1 MQFLKINYGHSR
13 VFGLDLLR
21 MFAILYVVFGHS
33 AILVPEAYKDIIR
46 KITLDG
52 VAMFFVLSGFLI
64 GGILIKI
71 VEKDKPTF
79 PVLLN
84 FWSRRWLRTAPIYF
98 IILTVVLIYTF
109 GFKVERVPSDWYR
122 YFIFTQNFNHKL
134 PLFFAESWSLSIEEW
149 FYLLT
154 PIALFI
160 ALRISKISVKATT
173 LLVLTAGIIAIIG
186 YRLYLFR
193 TLQLTDF
200 EELNLQITRQVLP
213 RLDSIMFG
221 VLAAYIAFYYPKVW
235 KKANYAIIPI
245 LAFIAL
251 YYLKFKNPSNISEY
265 SIVWLPIIKSLIVF
279 ISLPFLAQW
288 KEFRFPK
295 ISKAVTFISLISYS
309 MYLTNLT
316 IVIHIL
322 IKHVIHGNYLHKHI
336 LPSYWEYEYLLFW
349 AITIV
354 LSYLLYVTIEVPFMK
369 LRDITKKS
377 KTITQTQS

>member
-1 MQFLKINYGHSR
+1 MNFLKINYGHSR

-21 MFAILYVVFGHS
+21 MFAILFVVFGHS
-33 AILVPEAYKDIIR
+33 AILVPEEYKDIIR
-46 KITLDG
+46 KVTLDG

-71 VEKDKPTF
+71 VEKEKPSF

-98 IILTVVLIYTF
+98 IILSFVLIYTF
-109 GFKVERVPSDWYR
+109 IYKAERVPSDWYR
-122 YFIFTQNFNHKL
+122 YFIFTQNLNHKL

-154 PIALFI
+154 PVALFL
-160 ALRISKISVKATT
+160 ALRVSKASVKATT
-173 LLVLTAGIIAIIG
+173 IIVLFAGILAIIG

-193 TLQLTDF
+193 TLNLTDF

-221 VLAAYIAFYYPKVW
+221 VLAAYIAFYFPKIW
-235 KKANYAIIPI
+235 NKANFWFLPI
-245 LAFIAL
+245 LGFIAL
-251 YYLKFKNPSNISEY
+251 YYLKFKNPSNTSEY
-265 SIVWLPIIKSLIVF
+265 TVVWLPIIKSLIVF

-288 KEFRFPK
+288 KEFRFSK
-295 ISKAVTFISLISYS
+295 IGKTVTFISLISYS

-316 IVIHIL
+316 VVIHMI
-322 IKHVIHGNYLHKHI
+322 IKHAIHGNYLHKHV

-354 LSYLLYVTIEVPFMK
+354 LSYLTYVTIEVPFMK
-369 LRDITKKS
+369 LRDIKK
-377 KTITQTQS
+377 KT

>member
-1 MQFLKINYGHSR
+1 MFYTMSFFRLNTGHSR
-13 VFGLDLLR
+13 IFGLDLLR
-21 MFAILYVVFGHS
+21 AIAILYVVFGHS

-52 VAMFFVLSGFLI
+52 VAIFFVLSGFLI

-71 VEKDKPTF
+71 VEKEKPTF

-98 IILTVVLIYTF
+98 VVLTVVLIYTF
-109 GFKVERVPSDWYR
+109 AFKVERVPTDWYR

-154 PIALFI
+154 PIALFL
-160 ALRISKISVKATT
+160 ALRISKATVKTNT
-173 LLVLTAGIIAIIG
+173 LIVLIIGILAIIG
-186 YRLYLFR
+186 YRLYLYR
-193 TLQLTDF
+193 TLQLTEF

-221 VLAAYIAFYYPKVW
+221 VLAAYIAYYFPKIW
-235 KKANYAIIPI
+235 SKANFAILPI
-245 LAFIAL
+245 LAFIIM

-279 ISLPFLAQW
+279 ISLPYLANW
-288 KEFRFPK
+288 KELRLPR
-295 ISKAVTFISLISYS
+295 ISKAITFISLISYS

-316 IVIHIL
+316 IVIHIF
-322 IKHVIHGNYLHKHI
+322 IKHVLHGNYLHKHK
-336 LPSYWEYEYLLFW
+336 LPSYWEYEYILFW
-349 AITIV
+349 TVTIV
-354 LSYLLYVTIEVPFMK
+354 LSYLLYISIEVPFMQ
-369 LRDITKKS
+369 LRNKKI
-377 KTITQTQS
+377 KE

>member
-1 MQFLKINYGHSR
+1 MNFLKINYGHSR

-21 MFAILYVVFGHS
+21 MFAILFVVFGHS

-71 VEKDKPTF
+71 VEKEKPTF

-98 IILTVVLIYTF
+98 IILSIVLIYTF
-109 GFKVERVPSDWYR
+109 LFKADRVPSDWYR
-122 YFIFTQNFNHKL
+122 YFVFTQNLNHKL

-154 PIALFI
+154 PVALFI
-160 ALRISKISVKATT
+160 ALKLSKLSVKHTT
-173 LLVLTAGIIAIIG
+173 LIVLILGTTAIIG

-193 TLQLTDF
+193 TLNLTDF

-221 VLAAYIAFYYPKVW
+221 VLAAYIAYYFPKIW
-235 KKANYAIIPI
+235 NKANLWFLPI
-245 LAFIAL
+245 LGFIAL
-251 YYLKFKNPSNISEY
+251 YYLKFKNPSNTSEY
-265 SIVWLPIIKSLIVF
+265 TVVWLPIIKSFIVF
-279 ISLPFLAQW
+279 LSLPFLAQW
-288 KEFRFPK
+288 KELRFTK

-316 IVIHIL
+316 VVIHMI
-322 IKHVIHGNYLHKHI
+322 IKHAIHGNYLHKHV
-336 LPSYWEYEYLLFW
+336 LPSYWQYEYLLFW

-354 LSYLLYVTIEVPFMK
+354 LSYLTYVTIEVPFMK
-369 LRDITKKS
+369 LRDIKKKS
-377 KTITQTQS
+377 

>member
-1 MQFLKINYGHSR
+1 MFYTMSFFRLNTGHSR
-13 VFGLDLLR
+13 IFGLDLLR
-21 MFAILYVVFGHS
+21 AIAILYVVFGHS

-52 VAMFFVLSGFLI
+52 VAIFFVLSGFLI

-71 VEKDKPTF
+71 VEKEKPTF

-98 IILTVVLIYTF
+98 VVLTVVLIYTF
-109 GFKVERVPSDWYR
+109 AFKVERVPTDWYR

-154 PIALFI
+154 PIALFL
-160 ALRISKISVKATT
+160 ALRISKATVKTNT
-173 LLVLTAGIIAIIG
+173 LIVLIIGILAIIG
-186 YRLYLFR
+186 YRLYLYK
-193 TLQLTDF
+193 TLQLTEF

-221 VLAAYIAFYYPKVW
+221 VLAAYIAYYFPKVW
-235 KKANYAIIPI
+235 SKANFAILPI
-245 LAFIAL
+245 LAFITM

-279 ISLPFLAQW
+279 ISLPYLANW
-288 KEFRFPK
+288 KELRLPR
-295 ISKAVTFISLISYS
+295 ISKAITFISLISYS

-316 IVIHIL
+316 IVIHIF
-322 IKHVIHGNYLHKHI
+322 IKHVLHGNYLHKHV
-336 LPSYWEYEYLLFW
+336 LPSYWEYEYILFW
-349 AITIV
+349 IVTII
-354 LSYLLYVTIEVPFMK
+354 LSYLLYISIEVPFMQ
-369 LRDITKKS
+369 LRNKKI
-377 KTITQTQS
+377 KE

>member
-1 MQFLKINYGHSR
+1 MSFFRLNTGHSR
-13 VFGLDLLR
+13 IFGLDLLR
-21 MFAILYVVFGHS
+21 AIAILYVVFGHS

-52 VAMFFVLSGFLI
+52 VAIFFVLSGFLI

-71 VEKDKPTF
+71 VEKEKPTF

-98 IILTVVLIYTF
+98 VVLTVVLIYTF
-109 GFKVERVPSDWYR
+109 AFKVERVPTDWYR
-122 YFIFTQNFNHKL
+122 YFIFIQNFNHKL

-154 PIALFI
+154 PIALFL
-160 ALRISKISVKATT
+160 ALRISKATVKTNT
-173 LLVLTAGIIAIIG
+173 LIVLIVGILVIIG
-186 YRLYLFR
+186 YRLYLYR
-193 TLQLTDF
+193 TLQLTEF

-221 VLAAYIAFYYPKVW
+221 VLAAYIAYYFPKVW
-235 KKANYAIIPI
+235 SKSNIAILPI
-245 LAFIAL
+245 LAFITM

-279 ISLPFLAQW
+279 ISLPYLANW
-288 KEFRFPK
+288 KELRLPR
-295 ISKAVTFISLISYS
+295 ISKAITFISLISYS

-316 IVIHIL
+316 IVIHIF
-322 IKHVIHGNYLHKHI
+322 IKHVLHGNYLHKHV
-336 LPSYWEYEYLLFW
+336 LPSYWEYEYILFW
-349 AITIV
+349 TVTVV
-354 LSYLLYVTIEVPFMK
+354 LSYLLYISIEIPFMQ
-369 LRDITKKS
+369 LRNKKI
-377 KTITQTQS
+377 KE

>member
-1 MQFLKINYGHSR
+1 MNFLKINYGHSR

-21 MFAILYVVFGHS
+21 MFAILFVVFGHS
-33 AILVPEAYKDIIR
+33 AILVPEEFKDIIR
-46 KITLDG
+46 KVTLDG

-71 VEKDKPTF
+71 VEKEKPTF

-98 IILTVVLIYTF
+98 IILTIVLIYTF
-109 GFKVERVPSDWYR
+109 IYKADRVPTDWYR
-122 YFIFTQNFNHKL
+122 YFVFTQNLNHKL

-154 PIALFI
+154 PVALFF
-160 ALRISKISVKATT
+160 ALRVSKTSIKSTT
-173 LLVLTAGIIAIIG
+173 LIVLIAGIIAIIG

-193 TLQLTDF
+193 TLNLTDF

-221 VLAAYIAFYYPKVW
+221 VLAAYISFYFPKIW
-235 KKANYAIIPI
+235 NKANLWIIPI
-245 LAFIAL
+245 LGFIAF
-251 YYLKFKNPSNISEY
+251 YYLKFKNPSNTSEY
-265 SIVWLPIIKSLIVF
+265 TVVWLPIIKSFIVF
-279 ISLPFLAQW
+279 SSLPFLAQW
-288 KEFRFPK
+288 KEFRFSK

-316 IVIHIL
+316 VVIHII
-322 IKHVIHGNYLHKHI
+322 IKHAIHGNYLHKHV

-354 LSYLLYVTIEVPFMK
+354 LSYLTYVTIEVPFMK
-369 LRDITKKS
+369 LRDVKKKS
-377 KTITQTQS
+377 

>member
-1 MQFLKINYGHSR
+1 MSFFRLNTGHSR
-13 VFGLDLLR
+13 IFGLDLLR
-21 MFAILYVVFGHS
+21 AIAILYVVFGHS

-52 VAMFFVLSGFLI
+52 VAIFFVLSGFLI

-71 VEKDKPTF
+71 VEKEKPTF

-98 IILTVVLIYTF
+98 VVLTVVLIYTF
-109 GFKVERVPSDWYR
+109 AFKVERVPTDWYR
-122 YFIFTQNFNHKL
+122 YFIFIQNFNHKL

-154 PIALFI
+154 PIALFL
-160 ALRISKISVKATT
+160 ALRISKATVKTNT
-173 LLVLTAGIIAIIG
+173 LIVLIVGILVIIG
-186 YRLYLFR
+186 YRLYLYR
-193 TLQLTDF
+193 TLQLTEF

-221 VLAAYIAFYYPKVW
+221 VLAAYIAYYFPKVW
-235 KKANYAIIPI
+235 SKSNIAILPI
-245 LAFIAL
+245 LAFITM

-279 ISLPFLAQW
+279 ISLPYLANW
-288 KEFRFPK
+288 KELRLPR
-295 ISKAVTFISLISYS
+295 ISKAITFISLISYS

-316 IVIHIL
+316 IVIHIF
-322 IKHVIHGNYLHKHI
+322 IKHVLHGNYLHKHV
-336 LPSYWEYEYLLFW
+336 LPSYWEYEYILFW
-349 AITIV
+349 TVTIV
-354 LSYLLYVTIEVPFMK
+354 LSYLLYISIEVPFMQ
-369 LRDITKKS
+369 LRNKKI
-377 KTITQTQS
+377 KE

>member
-1 MQFLKINYGHSR
+1 MNFFRINTGHSR
-13 VFGLDLLR
+13 IFGLDLLR
-21 MFAILYVVFGHS
+21 ATAILYVVFGHS
-33 AILVPEAYKDIIR
+33 AILVPESYKDIIR

-52 VAMFFVLSGFLI
+52 VAIFFVLSGFLI

-71 VEKDKPTF
+71 VEKEKPTF

-98 IILTVVLIYTF
+98 VILSVVLIYTF
-109 GFKVERVPSDWYR
+109 AFKVERVPDDWYR
-122 YFIFTQNFNHKL
+122 YFIFTQNFNHRL

-154 PIALFI
+154 PIALFF
-160 ALRISKISVKATT
+160 ALKISKASVKTNT
-173 LLVLTAGIIAIIG
+173 GIVLTIGIIAIIG

-193 TLQLTDF
+193 TLQLNDF

-221 VLAAYIAFYYPKVW
+221 VLAAFTAYYYPKLW
-235 KKANYAIIPI
+235 NKANYAFIPFI
-245 LAFIAL
+245 AFIAL

-279 ISLPFLAQW
+279 ISLPYLANW
-288 KEFRFPK
+288 KEFRLPT
-295 ISKAVTFISLISYS
+295 IGKAITFISLISYS

-316 IVIHIL
+316 IVIHIF
-322 IKHVIHGNYLHKHI
+322 IKHILHGNYLHKHV
-336 LPSYWEYEYLLFW
+336 LPSYWEYEYILFW
-349 AITIV
+349 LVTIV
-354 LSYLLYVTIEVPFMK
+354 LSYLLYVTIEVPFMQ
-369 LRDITKKS
+369 LRNKKI
-377 KTITQTQS
+377 KE

>member
-1 MQFLKINYGHSR
+1 MNFLKINYGHSR

-21 MFAILYVVFGHS
+21 MFAILFVVFGHS
-33 AILVPEAYKDIIR
+33 AILVPEEYKDIIR

-71 VEKDKPTF
+71 VEKEKPTF

-98 IILTVVLIYTF
+98 IILSFVLIYTF
-109 GFKVERVPSDWYR
+109 IYKADRVPSDWYR
-122 YFIFTQNFNHKL
+122 YFIFTQNLNHKL

-154 PIALFI
+154 PIALFL
-160 ALRISKISVKATT
+160 ALRVSKTSVKTT
-173 LLVLTAGIIAIIG
+173 TMIVLITGIIAIIG
-186 YRLYLFR
+186 YRLFLFR
-193 TLQLTDF
+193 TLNLTDF

-221 VLAAYIAFYYPKVW
+221 VLAAYISFYLPKIW
-235 KKANYAIIPI
+235 NKANVWFLPI
-245 LAFIAL
+245 LSFVTL
-251 YYLKFKNPSNISEY
+251 YYLKFKNPSNTSEY
-265 SIVWLPIIKSLIVF
+265 TVVWLPIIKSLIVF
-279 ISLPFLAQW
+279 ISLPFLSQW

-295 ISKAVTFISLISYS
+295 IGKAVTFISLISYS

-316 IVIHIL
+316 IVIHIC
-322 IKHVIHGNYLHKHI
+322 IKHGIHGNYLHKHV
-336 LPSYWEYEYLLFW
+336 LPSYWQYEYLLFW
-349 AITIV
+349 VLTIFI
-354 LSYLLYVTIEVPFMK
+354 SYLTYVSIEVPFMK
-369 LRDITKKS
+369 LRDVKKKS
-377 KTITQTQS
+377 

>member
-1 MQFLKINYGHSR
+1 MNFLKINYGHSR

-33 AILVPEAYKDIIR
+33 AILVPEVYKDIIR

-71 VEKDKPTF
+71 VEKEKPSF

-98 IILTVVLIYTF
+98 IILTVVLVYTF
-109 GFKVERVPSDWYR
+109 AFKVERVPSDWYR
-122 YFIFTQNFNHKL
+122 YFIFTQNLNHKL

-154 PIALFI
+154 PVALFL
-160 ALRISKISVKATT
+160 ALRISRTTVKTTT
-173 LLVLTAGIIAIIG
+173 LIVLIIGIIAIIG

-193 TLQLTDF
+193 TLHLTDF

-221 VLAAYIAFYYPKVW
+221 VLAAYIAYYFPKVW
-235 KKANYAIIPI
+235 NKANFAIIPI

-279 ISLPFLAQW
+279 ICLPFLTNW
-288 KEFRFPK
+288 KEIRFPR

-316 IVIHIL
+316 VVIHIL
-322 IKHVIHGNYLHKHI
+322 IKHVVHGNYLHKHI

-349 AITIV
+349 VVTIL
-354 LSYLLYVTIEVPFMK
+354 LSYLLYVMIEVPFMK
-369 LRDITKKS
+369 LRDINKK
-377 KTITQTQS
+377 

>member
-98 IILTVVLIYTF
+98 IILSVVLIYTF

-221 VLAAYIAFYYPKVW
+221 VLAAYIAFYYPKIW
-235 KKANYAIIPI
+235 NKANYAIIPI

-322 IKHVIHGNYLHKHI
+322 IKHVMHGNYLHKHI

>member
-1 MQFLKINYGHSR
+1 MFYTMSFFRLNTGHSR
-13 VFGLDLLR
+13 IFGLDLLR
-21 MFAILYVVFGHS
+21 AIAILYVVFGHS

-52 VAMFFVLSGFLI
+52 VAIFFVLSGFLI

-71 VEKDKPTF
+71 VEKEKPTF

-98 IILTVVLIYTF
+98 VVLTVVLIYTF
-109 GFKVERVPSDWYR
+109 AFKVERVPTDWYR
-122 YFIFTQNFNHKL
+122 YFIFIQNFNHKL

-154 PIALFI
+154 PIALFL
-160 ALRISKISVKATT
+160 ALRISKATVKTNT
-173 LLVLTAGIIAIIG
+173 LIVLIVGILVIIG
-186 YRLYLFR
+186 YRLYLYR
-193 TLQLTDF
+193 TLQLTEF

-221 VLAAYIAFYYPKVW
+221 VLAAYIAYYFPKVW
-235 KKANYAIIPI
+235 SKSNIAILPI
-245 LAFIAL
+245 LAFITM

-279 ISLPFLAQW
+279 ISLPYLANW
-288 KEFRFPK
+288 KELRLPR
-295 ISKAVTFISLISYS
+295 ISKAITFISLISYS

-316 IVIHIL
+316 IVIHIF
-322 IKHVIHGNYLHKHI
+322 IKHVLHGNYLHKHV
-336 LPSYWEYEYLLFW
+336 LPSYWEYEYILFW
-349 AITIV
+349 TVTVV
-354 LSYLLYVTIEVPFMK
+354 LSYLLYISIEIPFMQ
-369 LRDITKKS
+369 LRNKKI
-377 KTITQTQS
+377 KE

>member
-1 MQFLKINYGHSR
+1 MSFFRLNTGHSR
-13 VFGLDLLR
+13 IFGLDLLR
-21 MFAILYVVFGHS
+21 AIAILYVVFGHS

-52 VAMFFVLSGFLI
+52 VAIFFVLSGFLI

-71 VEKDKPTF
+71 VEKEKPTF

-98 IILTVVLIYTF
+98 VVLTVVLIYTF
-109 GFKVERVPSDWYR
+109 AFKVERVPTDWYR
-122 YFIFTQNFNHKL
+122 YFIFIQNFNHKL

-154 PIALFI
+154 PIALFL
-160 ALRISKISVKATT
+160 ALRISKATVKTNT
-173 LLVLTAGIIAIIG
+173 LIVLIVGILVTIG
-186 YRLYLFR
+186 YRLYLYR
-193 TLQLTDF
+193 TLQLTEF

-221 VLAAYIAFYYPKVW
+221 VLAAYIAYYFPKVW
-235 KKANYAIIPI
+235 SKSNIAILPI
-245 LAFIAL
+245 LAFITM

-279 ISLPFLAQW
+279 ISLPYLANW
-288 KEFRFPK
+288 KELRLPR
-295 ISKAVTFISLISYS
+295 ISKAITFISLISYS

-316 IVIHIL
+316 IVIHIF
-322 IKHVIHGNYLHKHI
+322 IKHVLHGNYLHKHV
-336 LPSYWEYEYLLFW
+336 LPSYWEYEYILFW
-349 AITIV
+349 TVTVV
-354 LSYLLYVTIEVPFMK
+354 LSYLLYISIEIPFMQ
-369 LRDITKKS
+369 LRNKKI
-377 KTITQTQS
+377 KE